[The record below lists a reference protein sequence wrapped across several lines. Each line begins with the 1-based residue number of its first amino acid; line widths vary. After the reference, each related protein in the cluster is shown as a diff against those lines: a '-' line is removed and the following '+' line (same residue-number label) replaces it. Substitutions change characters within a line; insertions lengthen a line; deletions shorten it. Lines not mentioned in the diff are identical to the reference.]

1 MKHLPSTKQHL
12 RELTMAR
19 HRIEDLG
26 RIFERLDLLVDHE
39 TFQHDLEWAFMES
52 MKDEDKREEHYHV
65 LRALR
70 DELYEVRQIA
80 AGEDLLNE
88 STV

>member
-1 MKHLPSTKQHL
+1 
-12 RELTMAR
+12 MAR

-26 RIFERLDLLVDHE
+26 RIYERLDQLVDHE
-39 TFQHDLEWAFMES
+39 AFKHDLEWGFMES
-52 MKDEDKREEHYHV
+52 MQDEDKREEHYHV

-70 DELYEVRQIA
+70 DELYEVRTIA
-80 AGEDLLNE
+80 SGEDLLNE

>member
-1 MKHLPSTKQHL
+1 
-12 RELTMAR
+12 MAR

-26 RIFERLDLLVDHE
+26 RLFERFDQLVDHE
-39 TFQHDLEWAFMES
+39 AFKHDLEWGFMES

-65 LRALR
+65 LRDLR
-70 DELYEVRQIA
+70 DQLFEMRLIA